1 MKMNELIN
9 ERVPRKKEKNEV
21 EHLIKDMGNLS
32 VDEKLK
38 VFTRAKLIKFIIT
51 HIIFKFINCMGM
63 IGMMGMMVRPL
74 ETNMQVRIV
83 LFFLKCEI

>member
-38 VFTRAKLIKFIIT
+38 VFTRAKLIKFT
-51 HIIFKFINCMGM
+51 HNYTHNF
-63 IGMMGMMVRPL
+63 
-74 ETNMQVRIV
+74 
-83 LFFLKCEI
+83 

>member
-1 MKMNELIN
+1 
-9 ERVPRKKEKNEV
+9 
-21 EHLIKDMGNLS
+21 
-32 VDEKLK
+32 
-38 VFTRAKLIKFIIT
+38 
-51 HIIFKFINCMGM
+51 MGM

>member
-1 MKMNELIN
+1 METKELNLRKQGEIKLNMKSNN
-9 ERVPRKKEKNEV
+9 RS
-21 EHLIKDMGNLS
+21 KDIGKDS
-32 VDEKLK
+32 YP
-38 VFTRAKLIKFIIT
+38 TRAKLIKFIIT